1 MSKLYLISIDDRSS
15 STEYYWLRSEEEV
28 LRFKREWAEDCC
40 PEITKEIAEEFA
52 IKPSK
57 FEDEH
62 LNIVL
67 EEARNNGTYF
77 EVIPQ
82 GEFYYP
88 EEA

>member
-1 MSKLYLISIDDRSS
+1 LSAIDDLIARVQEPS
-15 STEYYWLRSEEEV
+15 LREQ
-28 LRFKREWAEDCC
+28 FKREWAEDCC